1 MVYLGMSENPK
12 VAADEMRRR
21 IFGGARL
28 CLSALK
34 KQELEALQPLLLS
47 NEAEI
52 INEACRPYV
61 IRKLPE

>member
-1 MVYLGMSENPK
+1 MEHMAK
-12 VAADEMRRR
+12 TTTDDMRTR

-28 CLSALK
+28 CLDTLSK
-34 KQELEALQPLLLS
+34 GELEALQPLLLS

-61 IRKLPE
+61 VRKLPG